1 MPTEVYALF
10 AHDPRSPLLF
20 NSGTF
25 FLLFTV
31 FVAVHALLRGR
42 NRARIGWLL
51 AFSLYYYYRSNGAY
65 TLTLVGLAT
74 VDFLVAL
81 RIDATARPAARKAWL
96 ATSIT
101 LNLLGLG
108 YFKYTNFALGNLA
121 MLAGR
126 SFEPLHIFLP
136 LGISFHV
143 FQSLSYLVD
152 VYRRRY
158 PPVQNLAEYVAFLC
172 FFPQIVAGPIVRA
185 PDFFGQIHPLAEP
198 TEDEVAAGLYR
209 ILQGVAKKALFADY
223 LGRYADLVFG
233 APSTYSGPE
242 ALLAAY
248 AYALQIY
255 FDFSGY
261 SDIALGMARI
271 LGVRIPENFDTPYR
285 ATSITDFWRR
295 WHISLSSWLREYL
308 YVPLGGNRHGKA
320 RQVASLMIT
329 MLLGGLW
336 HGAAWTFVLWGGL
349 HGVALVADKVV
360 ERRFGRP
367 RSRAG
372 RALGWIFTLHLVT
385 GLWVIFRA
393 RTLALAGALVTALAH
408 GWEPAHAAAIL
419 GARRELVA
427 VVLVGFVISVA
438 RTGFWERVEGRFRVL
453 PTLAKVCAFVAV
465 VQAVL
470 QSSTAEVQPF
480 IYFQF

>member
-1 MPTEVYALF
+1 MDVLSLF

-20 NSGTF
+20 NSGAF

-31 FVAVHALLRGR
+31 FVAVHAALRGR
-42 NRARIGWLL
+42 NRARLGWLL

-65 TLTLVGLAT
+65 TLVLVALAT
-74 VDFLVAL
+74 VDFGIAL
-81 RIDATARPAARKAWL
+81 RLHAEERPARRKAWL
-96 ATSIT
+96 ATSVT

-108 YFKYTNFALGNLA
+108 FFKYTNFALGNLA
-121 MLAGR
+121 LLAGR
-126 SFEPLHIFLP
+126 RFEPFHIFLP

-143 FQSLSYLVD
+143 FQSISYLVD

-158 PPVQNLAEYVAFLC
+158 APVRSLAEYVAFLC

-185 PDFFGQIHPLAEP
+185 PEFFGQIHPLADP
-198 TEDEVAAGLYR
+198 PPDEVAAGLFR
-209 ILQGVAKKALFADY
+209 ILQGVAKKALLADY

-255 FDFSGY
+255 LDFSGY

-271 LGVRIPENFDTPYR
+271 LGVRIPENFSAPYR
-285 ATSITDFWRR
+285 AASITDFWRR

-308 YVPLGGNRHGKA
+308 YVPLGGNRHGRA
-320 RQVASLMIT
+320 RQVAALMIT

-336 HGAAWTFVLWGGL
+336 HGASWTFVVWGGL
-349 HGVALVADKVV
+349 HGAALVADKVV
-360 ERRFGRP
+360 QDRFGRP

-372 RALGWIFTLHLVT
+372 RALGWVLTLHLVT

-393 RTLALAGALVTALAH
+393 RTLAGAGAVFASLLHGWDPARIATLAGA
-408 GWEPAHAAAIL
+408 
-419 GARRELVA
+419 RRALVA
-427 VVLVGFVISVA
+427 AVVAGFLLGVTPGAS
-438 RTGFWERVEGRFRVL
+438 WERLEARFRVL
-453 PTLAKVCAFVAV
+453 PTFAKVCAFAFL

-470 QSSTAEVQPF
+470 QVSTSDVQPF